1 MAGRSFGFFF
11 PRIVLTGLIL
21 TLAMW
26 DLSQAD
32 PQRTVTVPA
41 LAVSLNGGHQHG
53 GVHYIAIQLDRDP
66 QQRGP
71 TILFNELSRG
81 SAVGQDWKD
90 GVHRAVAAAAAELG
104 EDQRSW
110 TVTIKNSTYSSV
122 THGSS
127 ASSAVAVGL
136 IAAWRGDR
144 LYPDI
149 VLTGEITPDG
159 RILQVG
165 GLRGKMEG
173 AAKGHMHTLL
183 IPKGEASAVDFDLHK
198 LAKEIQIKLI
208 EVKSLRE
215 AYVHMTGKKP

>member
-1 MAGRSFGFFF
+1 MAERLIWFLF
-11 PRIVLTGLIL
+11 PRIVLASLIL
-21 TLAMW
+21 TFGLW
-26 DLSQAD
+26 GLSQAD
-32 PQRTVTVPA
+32 PHRTVTVPA
-41 LAVSLNGGHQHG
+41 LAVSLNGGHEHG
-53 GVHYIAIQLDRDP
+53 GVHYIAIQIDRDP

-104 EDQRSW
+104 EDQRNW

-127 ASSAVAVGL
+127 ASSAVAVG
-136 IAAWRGDR
+136 IMAAWRGDR
-144 LYPDI
+144 LYSDV
-149 VLTGEITPDG
+149 VLTGEITPAG
-159 RILQVG
+159 QILEVG

-183 IPKGEASAVDFDLHK
+183 IPKGEASAVDFDLYK
-198 LAKEIQIKLI
+198 LAKEIQIKVI